1 MSLYKGNGF
10 VLADK
15 AVSFFAAVFVL
26 RPDNI
31 FAPFLFFERGI
42 FFPKNAHSVSMEKK
56 FRLLKAEEIE
66 IKIKQATEKGVVALV
81 YKTSRVDMDILD
93 ETVGAENWAD
103 DYKEIHGNLYCGIG
117 IRSAPNE
124 PFVWKWDCGVE
135 SREDAGNEK
144 KGEASD
150 AFKRA
155 GVKWGIGRE
164 LYTAPFIFLNVPTQ
178 KNGTGYRPAN
188 PYAKYDV
195 AEVEYDNA
203 RRIRRLVV
211 VDERGKTVF
220 SYPRETGKGRT
231 EDKGCIGCSLKAED
245 WEKIGYTEEQLE
257 EVVVKMTGKK
267 ISELD
272 DRECDRLR
280 DWIDKV
286 YEKRLSEQ
294 RPSPAKKSVTRKSK
308 QGS

>member
-1 MSLYKGNGF
+1 
-10 VLADK
+10 
-15 AVSFFAAVFVL
+15 
-26 RPDNI
+26 
-31 FAPFLFFERGI
+31 
-42 FFPKNAHSVSMEKK
+42 MEKK

-66 IKIKQATEKGVVALV
+66 VKVKQATEKGAVALI

-117 IRSAPNE
+117 LKSSPE
-124 PFVWKWDCGVE
+124 QPFVWKWDCGIE

-164 LYTAPFIFLNVPTQ
+164 LYTAPFVFLNVPTQ
-178 KNGTGYRPAN
+178 KDGARYRLTN
-188 PYAKYDV
+188 PFAKYDV
-195 AEVEYDNA
+195 AEVDYDKG
-203 RRIRRLVV
+203 RRIRRLVI

-220 SYPRETGKGRT
+220 SYPRAESMSGGARKR
-231 EDKGCIGCSLKAED
+231 EKDCVGCSLEEED
-245 WEKIGYTEEQLE
+245 WEKIGYTREQLE

-267 ISELD
+267 IEALD
-272 DRECDRLR
+272 EKECGRLR

-294 RPSPAKKSVTRKSK
+294 KLSGQAGQKPFETPEKGVKAGLKKK
-308 QGS
+308 

>member
-1 MSLYKGNGF
+1 
-10 VLADK
+10 
-15 AVSFFAAVFVL
+15 
-26 RPDNI
+26 
-31 FAPFLFFERGI
+31 
-42 FFPKNAHSVSMEKK
+42 MEKK

-66 IKIKQATEKGVVALV
+66 VKLKQTTEKGAVALV

-117 IRSAPNE
+117 IRASKDE

-164 LYTAPFIFLNVPTQ
+164 LYTAPFIFLHIPTQ
-178 KNGTGYRPAN
+178 KSGNRYRPTD
-188 PYAKYDV
+188 PYARFDV
-195 AEVEYDNA
+195 AEVAYDSS
-203 RRIRRLVV
+203 RRISRLLV

-220 SYPRETGKGRT
+220 SYPREGKT
-231 EDKGCIGCSLKAED
+231 DGCVNCALLEED
-245 WEKIGYTEEQLE
+245 WEKIGYTKSGFEEM
-257 EVVVKMTGKK
+257 VVKLTGKTLDN
-267 ISELD
+267 LD
-272 DRECDRLR
+272 DEECERLR

-286 YEKRLSEQ
+286 YQKRINQ
-294 RPSPAKKSVTRKSK
+294 TR
-308 QGS
+308 